1 MALRIKGRSLPKLH
15 RRLRQGNFLEFS
27 LSIGSVFIKKTA
39 LCLSRAAVM
48 ILYQIRNNLMNN
60 NDFIK

>member
-1 MALRIKGRSLPKLH
+1 MILGIKGRTLPKLH
-15 RRLRQGNFLEFS
+15 RTLRQGNLLEFS
-27 LSIGSVFIKKTA
+27 ISIGSVFIKKTA

-48 ILYQIRNNLMNN
+48 ILHQIRNNLMNN